1 MSSDVDHV
9 RRRESQ
15 IVFTSSFAIDII
27 EAQAQPLPESQTSIA
42 QLSSPLPTFDY
53 YTDFLK
59 QVIEKVYEIEE
70 IADIVYST
78 IITSKYDTDDI
89 LDDISSKTDSWIV
102 TKISTKIIEN
112 DDIGYGWNDEDNN
125 NLSEILT
132 MVYKDSIMD
141 IHRYDK
147 MVFKVDA
154 FTEKVIKIAK
164 DINKKMRKPM
174 AIPKLRQLL
183 EKEKLNEASMRNITQ
198 DIMEQK
204 AIKYDIKPHYALKI
218 LHRLQA
224 QMEQDTDQKE
234 REFSADEK
242 EEIEQPTFTRLDRS
256 FSVQHDDDDW
266 RDELDVG
273 SRCLIYSKSGRVW
286 TQGQVI
292 DVSEDQDGEWL
303 LVQYV
308 MDNIRRSKELRR
320 EDNFIR
326 QLSEDDDDLPV
337 LHKVKSLP
345 IVEMN
350 SMSPLH
356 MISPSV
362 SAMAR
367 NVSWNQNITKRGHD
381 RGESRIDNKAERL
394 DWEVGIKCETFLRS
408 QNRWMCAEIIK
419 LFTHYDKEWMLLKCL
434 DNTLVEVE
442 RFSDSIRAMPHAC
455 SAALHKRHKSAAEKA
470 MFDHIMMESLMR
482 ELKHVLESI
491 NHQIDAN
498 RKFLYQIYHIER
510 TSTKQPGHTND
521 TIEYA
526 FDDQNVR
533 KFVTYES
540 EKAMAQYHEVQKER
554 HPTVLLCNGLAVGSY
569 GDRTRCIQ
577 CEEEGKK
584 DYGRIKLFV
593 HDDLLNVDDICDN
606 WTHKYDQKQ
615 LLSMQRE
622 DVIAQFTDP
631 SLFNIPTIQIAI
643 ALYDKLMASLTDA
656 EIKTDDKKDSYS
668 DIMFLW
674 TKKEAS
680 IETLDGIHF
689 LYIVSLILDEM
700 KREFNQVDTN
710 QILRCLY
717 DMQINGLMFGKI
729 EQGVFSRSV
738 VMHSHSSCD
747 IEMDSFKQ
755 LMACADRLWVDI
767 NEYKLDQIYPSSIC
781 NVSLSTQHDE
791 SAESKDEHEPKDVPI
806 FEQWMTT
813 FNSKYNRN
821 TPFHFDVFADLIKV
835 YEDKRSTIIDMK
847 YDNYSMDLNKK
858 TYDHVLKSF
867 IAWAITL
874 KCSKLRCNEKPKLN
888 CFCDTET
895 FQLYTY
901 HIIIGLIGLKANHN
915 YSLLKVLSDTRQ
927 SVATIVRQF
936 CGILAKELQGNE
948 YIESYELLVSEWI
961 NFEFYNFVCNYCR
974 HMNKSIMID
983 RIYSYSKSL
992 DSCRICSKQ
1001 QISRVVHSRPQFD
1014 IHEAVK
1020 TKHSAMNEL
1029 YEQHSEFTL
1038 HALNEYLSKC
1048 AAIPNGLTEYF
1059 KSEEYDSEAVIEDI
1073 EDPDAS
1079 NICQIIPQYYHL
1091 VCKFLNYHQYPTYQ
1105 NGKLIRYLVLR
1116 PKFFSLVKEICLNG
1130 IYPLSINVWQH
1141 TIVAAVSKEYKRKK
1155 MHCNVTD
1162 RRFGVEE
1169 GEPMGINHLISIFL
1183 FTEGKDRFQKYR
1195 RFFSK
1200 SYYLWRKVVHCN
1212 NFYWVGRYLFEAVQF
1227 YGQSFANNKRVLY
1240 KGIHKIKS
1248 FDSVALTIN
1257 SPTLTTENMQM
1268 ARKFATNRGCTFAV
1282 VPKYRGD
1289 VDTNSKLLDADL
1301 FNKRILLLKGT
1312 KVQLRSIQ
1320 IIDPAE
1326 NLDPV
1331 VLAIQYIEKILLQ
1344 STFDVHFYNTSG
1356 LYTAQNM
1363 KTAYRLI
1370 MAVVKGNWD
1379 WCVTPY
1385 LRHLF
1390 ENWCFKRDFVTFE
1403 TFGMEMHF
1411 MNNKLKSFLF
1421 DERTKK
1427 INIANVKKLLPNL
1440 KHYHDIDGILRNVDI
1455 KRKAKTNNSEQ
1466 PPAVQSIGLL
1476 YNCQAHDIPYHIVNA
1491 LQNVRYKFEK
1501 CPKVLPHALRLELSK
1516 LGMDHMSF
1524 QKDHKDSFIKQLC
1537 SIGIAEEVA
1546 AQCIKAVNSKHSK
1559 QIHARTTSDTLVD
1572 WIVEAL
1578 EKQEQWMKRIEC
1590 DAIILKEAFKQLYST
1605 DLIGIFATP
1614 ILKREEVTAKEL
1626 YNVAKTMEIFNS
1638 DEAMVLSK
1646 YLYIKMM
1653 DDKERVRPWLCEMC
1667 HFLNCKRMV
1676 DGLWRYYNE
1685 SHECGLCGVS
1695 RSKITN
1701 AMIANKQDND
1711 DDDASKSIFYR
1722 LRKRRSTFYNEATA
1736 TDTCNDAAVDT
1747 QHWEDVEDS
1756 ECTLFTSVKHLSS
1769 TQLIYLVKHH
1779 FINKMTQKNR
1789 DKLGKH
1795 EEKVCTYF
1803 TENSINGHRFV
1814 QMKKKEFVKALKTY
1828 CEDRALAGP
1837 LTQLYKVMTECN
1849 LSEVICDVPECKDSE
1864 DVSDM
1869 YSDCPAYQRVKIV
1882 LRHFEADTERLPST
1896 QHIYDRN
1903 MQQFLHLFPAYSPLF
1918 FLNDVNHMIE
1928 HKLLNLARCEDGVQC
1943 IHLRRATRDRNAK
1956 NCKTLSLKKQFFNT
1970 NNQVD
1975 FVYIS
1980 MLDRAHC
1987 LLYHSDDIKN
1997 ISKNTEL
2004 FRQDVTKIEHI
2015 QYNTGVYMEYH
2026 TLKPL
2031 YQNLFD
2037 EIVGNHGCQISED
2050 QFYGELE
2057 SSKLFVESD
2066 NRVKN
2071 TWRACRTDAK
2081 YGIKVNEA
2089 MHIEHVLCIKF
2100 YCNYSCHCE
2109 NFRKTYRRI
2118 HVSDTKDDIIRRH
2131 CNNHYWFGRFL
2142 TTAIVF
2148 WGQIPTKAEQIYHGL
2163 SGKFV
2168 FDHFS
2173 TVYEIPTSTTDD
2185 INVAQNFAES
2195 TAGIVL
2201 KLSPKYTDEVNQ
2213 SRCLDVAAAG
2223 LSDFEAEREKLFAG
2237 MTVLSITNIYN
2248 PSDNEWKGYGDY
2260 VAAFLYFERIIEQTN
2275 QQKHHYNYGQL
2286 AANKQEEYLVPAI
2299 KHQMD
2304 KNSSTDQSIPHYV
2317 RVLFEY
2323 FCDSKRDYIDLSCI
2337 NEEIPSMA
2345 QSLSEILFKDIKFV
2359 APQDEP
2365 PTIAFETSVVREYKI
2380 NNQNIKRI
2388 FPNLVEYKNHMSNW
2402 IYVAESNV

>member
-1 MSSDVDHV
+1 MSTSVEPDVG
-9 RRRESQ
+9 RRTSQ
-15 IVFTSSFAIDII
+15 VVNQNQNLD
-27 EAQAQPLPESQTSIA
+27 LPPTALLESQTSA
-42 QLSSPLPTFDY
+42 ANADFDLY
-53 YTDFLK
+53 ATFLK
-59 QVIEKVYEIEE
+59 QVIDKIYGIKDLT
-70 IADIVYST
+70 DIVYNT
-78 IITSKYDTDDI
+78 ITTSGFQDTYDI
-89 LDDISSKTDSWIV
+89 LDDIVEAKTNSFVIK
-102 TKISTKIIEN
+102 KISKKITEN
-112 DDIGYGWNDEDNN
+112 ENIGYGWTDEDNN
-125 NLSEILT
+125 HLYEILT
-132 MVYKDSIMD
+132 MIYKDNIID
-141 IHRYDK
+141 IHRYNK
-147 MVFKVDA
+147 KVFEMDS
-154 FTEKVIKIAK
+154 FQEKVIKIAK
-164 DINKKMRKPM
+164 DLNKT
-174 AIPKLRQLL
+174 
-183 EKEKLNEASMRNITQ
+183 MRNPIPVQNLGNLLRRENMNQASLRNLTP

-204 AIKYDIKPHYALKI
+204 ALKYDIKPHHAIKI
-218 LHRLQA
+218 LHKLRS
-224 QMEQDTDQKE
+224 EE
-234 REFSADEK
+234 SDEK
-242 EEIEQPTFTRLDRS
+242 GMESSDEEEVPEVPVLSLDKT
-256 FSVQHDDDDW
+256 SVVISLSNAE
-266 RDELDVG
+266 DENEKSIWDKG
-273 SRCLIYSKSGRVW
+273 SPCEIYSISWGKWVP
-286 TQGQVI
+286 GQVTS
-292 DVSEDQDGEWL
+292 VSKEKDGEWL
-303 LVQYV
+303 TVQYGI
-308 MDNIRRSKELRR
+308 DNTTKSKQIRGDHTE
-320 EDNFIR
+320 FIR
-326 QLSEDDDDLPV
+326 SISSDSLSVADALS
-337 LHKVKSLP
+337 LSKQKSTV
-345 IVEMN
+345 IE
-350 SMSPLH
+350 
-356 MISPSV
+356 SPSLLSPTRSV
-362 SAMAR
+362 SFQTRGAR
-367 NVSWNQNITKRGHD
+367 D
-381 RGESRIDNKAERL
+381 RANTALVEDKEHKAERL
-394 DWEVGIKCETFLRS
+394 NWKVGTHCETFSRS
-408 QNRWMCAEIIK
+408 GEKWIEAEIIK
-419 LFTHYDKEWMLLKCL
+419 LFTHDDKEWLLLKCM
-434 DNTLVEVE
+434 DNTLVEVQ
-442 RFSDSIRAMPHAC
+442 RYSKSMRPFKRRKI
-455 SAALHKRHKSAAEKA
+455 HKRHKSARQLKA
-470 MFDHIMMESLMR
+470 MFDEKMMELLM
-482 ELKHVLESI
+482 EKLKQVLKVV
-491 NHQIDAN
+491 NHEIDAKQ
-498 RKFLYQIYHIER
+498 KFVYQIYHVEWR
-510 TSTKQPGHTND
+510 ETEDAKENEVH
-521 TIEYA
+521 
-526 FDDQNVR
+526 DQDIR
-533 KFVTYES
+533 QCVTYQS
-540 EKAMAQYHEVQKER
+540 EKAMETYHAMQKQR
-554 HPTVLLCNGLAVGSY
+554 YPTVLLCNGSLMGLY
-569 GDRTRCIQ
+569 GERTRCTACQ
-577 CEEEGKK
+577 KK
-584 DYGRIKLFV
+584 AESDYTAFNKFV
-593 HDDLLNVDDICDN
+593 HNELLDVSHIVQECN
-606 WTHKYDQKQ
+606 TKYDQKQ

-622 DVIAQFTDP
+622 DAIAQFTDAK
-631 SLFNIPTIQIAI
+631 SFNIPTIQIAI
-643 ALYDKLMASLTDA
+643 DLYDQLMAILIENPKSDVPRT
-656 EIKTDDKKDSYS
+656 YS
-668 DIMFLW
+668 DIMFFW
-674 TKKEAS
+674 TKKEPS
-680 IETLDGIHF
+680 IMTLDSIHF

-1987 LLYHSDDIKN
+1987 LLYHSEEMKKSGKTMN
-1997 ISKNTEL
+1997 KNTQL
-2004 FRQDVTKIEHI
+2004 MQQDALKIQDQHMSSTVI
-2015 QYNTGVYMEYH
+2015 PYSTGVYMEYY

-2031 YQNLFD
+2031 YQNLYD
-2037 EIVGNHGCQISED
+2037 EIVGNPGCQIKEHQFFSELAVS
-2050 QFYGELE
+2050 QIFL
-2057 SSKLFVESD
+2057 KTN
-2066 NRVKN
+2066 NRVN
-2071 TWRACRTDAK
+2071 AWRAWRTDSK
-2081 YGIKVNEA
+2081 YGIKVNEP

-2100 YCNYSCHCE
+2100 YCNYSNHCE
-2109 NFRKTYRRI
+2109 KFRRSYRKMD
-2118 HVSDTKDDIIRRH
+2118 VSDTKDDIIRRH
-2131 CNNHYWFGRFL
+2131 CNNYYWFGRFL
-2142 TTAIVF
+2142 TTAIEF
-2148 WGQIPTKAEQIYHGL
+2148 WGHIPSKSEKIFHGL
-2163 SGKFV
+2163 TGKFV

-2173 TVYEIPTSTTDD
+2173 TVYEIPTSTTCA
-2185 INVAQNFAES
+2185 ITVAQNFS
-2195 TAGIVL
+2195 CGDAGIVL
-2201 KLSPKYTDEVNQ
+2201 KLSPKYSDEVNN
-2213 SRCLDVAAAG
+2213 SRCLDVSA
-2223 LSDFEAEREKLFAG
+2223 LSEYEKERERLFAG
-2237 MTVLSITNIYN
+2237 MTVLSIINIYN
-2248 PSDNEWKGYGDY
+2248 TSDNAWQGYSDY
-2260 VAAFLYFERIIEQTN
+2260 VCAFLYFERIVEQTN
-2275 QQKHHYNYGQL
+2275 QQKHHYNYGQMT
-2286 AANKQEEYLVPAI
+2286 AEKQEEYLVPLI
-2299 KHQMD
+2299 EYQMN
-2304 KNSSTDQSIPHYV
+2304 KSNRKQEELMKVPEYV
-2317 RVLFEY
+2317 RVLFAY

-2337 NEEIPSMA
+2337 NEEIPSMVE
-2345 QSLSEILFKDIKFV
+2345 SLTEILFKDIKF
-2359 APQDEP
+2359 ACAQKDEP
-2365 PTIAFETSVVREYKI
+2365 RIVQEYKI

-2402 IYVAESNV
+2402 IYVAASISD